1 MILATACAFPTC
13 TAPPV
18 GHNRAYQLVC
28 STHRLVVVGTCDDL
42 GDHGAHCDEAV
53 Q

>member
-1 MILATACAFPTC
+1 MNDDKCTFPTC

-28 STHRLVVVGTCDDL
+28 STHRRVVVGTCDDL
-42 GDHGAHCDEAV
+42 GSGRHSEGVSD